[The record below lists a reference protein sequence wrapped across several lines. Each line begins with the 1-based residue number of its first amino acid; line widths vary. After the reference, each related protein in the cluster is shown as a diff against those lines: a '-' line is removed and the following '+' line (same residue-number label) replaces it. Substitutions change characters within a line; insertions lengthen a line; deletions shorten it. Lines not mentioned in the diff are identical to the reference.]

1 VKEIESGGLFPPRST
16 KGATRLPHGY
26 VIDTFMPSANQGN
39 DYLIDRI
46 AQRNESFTGIWG
58 VNEQDRAL
66 QECMPSLAGEQPGIV
81 DRRGEHL
88 VKSDLPTMFARRKL
102 TKLAREL
109 AEGKEPIAALQSEQ
123 YGLRAIAKVSPIA
136 DFDEFMR
143 VHGEEGKARVAPGS
157 RSAVAESAVL

>member
-1 VKEIESGGLFPPRST
+1 
-16 KGATRLPHGY
+16 
-26 VIDTFMPSANQGN
+26 
-39 DYLIDRI
+39 
-46 AQRNESFTGIWG
+46 
-58 VNEQDRAL
+58 
-66 QECMPSLAGEQPGIV
+66 
-81 DRRGEHL
+81 
-88 VKSDLPTMFARRKL
+88 MFARRKL